1 MNEVVEV
8 KRESGVKRDVFIYF
22 FSREKSQNVIQKGEE
37 SNGGQS
43 DAPES
48 GGEGIW
54 HTFFFSI
61 NKTVYPNLME
71 EWHYLQMQKIGVC
84 VSGSLG

>member
-1 MNEVVEV
+1 MYL
-8 KRESGVKRDVFIYF
+8 FIS

-48 GGEGIW
+48 GRAE
-54 HTFFFSI
+54 
-61 NKTVYPNLME
+61 
-71 EWHYLQMQKIGVC
+71 
-84 VSGSLG
+84 

>member
-43 DAPES
+43 EMAPEF
-48 GGEGIW
+48 GER
-54 HTFFFSI
+54 
-61 NKTVYPNLME
+61 V
-71 EWHYLQMQKIGVC
+71 
-84 VSGSLG
+84 

>member
-1 MNEVVEV
+1 MEYKLFSILQEMNEVVEV

-48 GGEGIW
+48 GRGHKW
-54 HTFFFSI
+54 HTSFF
-61 NKTVYPNLME
+61 L
-71 EWHYLQMQKIGVC
+71 
-84 VSGSLG
+84 